1 MRRGAGRSHGG
12 FDVIWWS
19 YWAGFM
25 ICPRNVLVWGGGR
38 LINRADKL
46 CREEGW
52 MDPRGFLEMAREQT
66 TEKIEEQDLV
76 QLRERMLRDLIK
88 KIKKLTRHRARK
100 FAKWEVRWGTWK
112 ERKIGSEHSYQ
123 SHKRRKSHPRYKYLE
138 EESWMTPKV
147 SVLIQRTKDR

>member
-1 MRRGAGRSHGG
+1 MRRGVGRSHGG
-12 FDVIWWS
+12 FDVMWWS
-19 YWAGFM
+19 HWTGFM

-66 TEKIEEQDLV
+66 TEKTEEQGLV
-76 QLRERMLRDLIK
+76 QLRERILRDLK
-88 KIKKLTRHRARK
+88 KKLMRHRARK
-100 FAKWEVRWGTWK
+100 FAKWEMRWGTWK

-123 SHKRRKSHPRYKYLE
+123 SHKRKKATHDTNPSKR
-138 EESWMTPKV
+138 TPKV
-147 SVLIQRTKDR
+147 SVLTQRTKDR